1 MSVTVPTL
9 RRERSLWSR
18 GRLVIAC
25 DEVGRGSL
33 AGPVTVGAAVM
44 TPRRPR
50 ARVPEGLRD
59 SKLIPERRR
68 AQVAE
73 KAASWV
79 DASALG
85 WATSAEIDEMGIVRA
100 LGVAAHRALAGL
112 RAEGV
117 AVAEAAVILD
127 GPHDY
132 ISAAGELECEVHP
145 VVKADRD
152 CASAAAASVL
162 AKVARDEV
170 MVGLHDSAPVYGW
183 DRNKG
188 YASAAH
194 RAAIRSHGMSE
205 HHRASW
211 AIAAGTPL
219 F

>member
-1 MSVTVPTL
+1 MTVAVPTL
-9 RRERSLWSR
+9 RLERSLWRR
-18 GRLVIAC
+18 GQLVIAC

-33 AGPVTVGAAVM
+33 AGPVTIGAAVLA
-44 TPRRPR
+44 PRGPR

-68 AQVAE
+68 AQIAE
-73 KAASWV
+73 RAAAWV
-79 DASALG
+79 DASAIG
-85 WATSAEIDEMGIVRA
+85 WATSAEIDEVGIVRA
-100 LGVAAHRALAGL
+100 LGMAAHRALAGL
-112 RAEGV
+112 RSEGV
-117 AVAEAAVILD
+117 AVAEATVVLD

-132 ISAAGELECEVHP
+132 ISAAGPLECEVRP

-162 AKVARDEV
+162 AKVARDAV
-170 MVGLHDSAPVYGW
+170 MVRLHDSAPVYCW

-205 HHRASW
+205 HHRSSW
-211 AIAAGTPL
+211 AIADATPL